1 MPGGPGRP
9 ATGARTG
16 MSGNPPK
23 PPITPGGGGAIPGP
37 AAGAPPPSP
46 PPPPPKDTFTIVF
59 DGKPIEVP
67 RNLNLIEAAKLAGIE
82 IPHFCFHPRLSVVG
96 QCRMCLVEIEG
107 IPKIQAACT
116 TPLKEG
122 LSVKTKTDKVVQSR
136 AANMEFLLI
145 NHPLDCPICD
155 QAGEC
160 KLQDNS
166 FGYGDQRSRYD
177 ERKRQYAGFDRTMIG
192 PHVVADMTRCIQC
205 TRCIRFCQ
213 EIAGTGEL
221 TFLDRGG
228 RTLVWTHDGR
238 PLANDWSGCAA
249 DVCPVGALTV
259 REFRFRRRVWYLKKT
274 PSICPGCNIGC
285 NISIENRDSVV
296 YRFLPRLNPAVND
309 YWLCDYGRF
318 LSESLNL
325 REIEKA
331 SAREGNAIAEV
342 TVPEAVEKIAGRIR
356 QTLKTAGPSGLF
368 FLGSANLSNEENF
381 LIRKIADHVGS
392 ANRDAVVDKSRA
404 RTMKSKAAWVE
415 GDHASPNYAGARDMG
430 LSPRTGGYGLE
441 DVLSGRAKP
450 EAILI
455 ADAAFSKIADDPEQV
470 AVLRR
475 AKFLAVAARTA
486 NALTRAADVVLPSS
500 SLAEEEGTFTN
511 VQGRV
516 QKFERAFLPKPPVR
530 AHWELL
536 LLLAVA
542 LGWGDRNWTPA
553 DLRRQ
558 IQAEVEGYG
567 DVTEEELKGGILM
580 KKGTFVPVGGL

>member
-1 MPGGPGRP
+1 MSDKTPMQPG
-9 ATGARTG
+9 A
-16 MSGNPPK
+16 
-23 PPITPGGGGAIPGP
+23 GGAPSGP

-46 PPPPPKDTFTIVF
+46 PPAPPPKDTYTVLF

-67 RNLNLIEAAKLAGIE
+67 RNVNLIEAAKLAGIE

-116 TPLKEG
+116 TPLKDG
-122 LSVKTKTDKVVQSR
+122 LSVKTTTEKVVQSR

-177 ERKRQYAGFDRTMIG
+177 EKKRQYAGFDRTPIG
-192 PHVVADMTRCIQC
+192 PHVIADMTRCIQC

-228 RTLVWTHDGR
+228 RTLVWTHDGK

-249 DVCPVGALTV
+249 DVCPVGALTT
-259 REFRFRRRVWYLKKT
+259 REFRFRSRVWYLEKA
-274 PSICPGCNIGC
+274 PSVCPGCNIGC

-331 SAREGNAIAEV
+331 SARQGDAVQEVHVPAAIGRIAEAIRGAA
-342 TVPEAVEKIAGRIR
+342 PEAV
-356 QTLKTAGPSGLF
+356 F
-368 FLGSANLSNEENF
+368 FLGSANLSNEENY
-381 LIRKIADHVGS
+381 LLRKIADHVGS
-392 ANRDAVVDKSRA
+392 PNRDVVVDTSRT
-404 RTMKSKAAWVE
+404 RRMKSKTVWVE
-415 GDHASPNYAGARDMG
+415 GDHASANYAGAKDMG
-430 LSPRTGGYGLE
+430 LSPSPGGYGLE
-441 DVLSGRAKP
+441 NVLSGKAQP
-450 EAILI
+450 EVVFI
-455 ADAAFSKIADDPEQV
+455 ADAAFSKIAGDPEKV

-475 AKFLAVAARTA
+475 ARFLAVAARTA
-486 NALTRAADVVLPSS
+486 NALTSAADVVLPAA
-500 SLAEEEGTFTN
+500 SLAEKEGTFTN

-516 QKFERAFLPKPPVR
+516 QKFERAFLPKPPAR
-530 AHWELL
+530 PHWELL

-542 LGWGDRNWTPA
+542 MGFGDRNWTPL
-553 DLRRQ
+553 DLRRR
-558 IQAEVEGYG
+558 IQAEVEGYA

-580 KKGTFVPVGGL
+580 KKGTFVSVGAI

>member
-1 MPGGPGRP
+1 MSDKTPMQPG
-9 ATGARTG
+9 A
-16 MSGNPPK
+16 
-23 PPITPGGGGAIPGP
+23 GGAPAAP
-37 AAGAPPPSP
+37 AAGAPPPAAP
-46 PPPPPKDTFTIVF
+46 PPPQKDTYTVLF

-67 RNLNLIEAAKLAGIE
+67 KNLNLIEAARLAGVE

-122 LSVKTKTDKVVQSR
+122 LSVKTTTEKVVQSR

-192 PHVVADMTRCIQC
+192 PHVIADMTRCIQC

-228 RTLVWTHDGR
+228 RTLVWTHDGK
-238 PLANDWSGCAA
+238 PLANDWSIGAA
-249 DVCPVGALTV
+249 DVCPVGALTQK
-259 REFRFRRRVWYLKKT
+259 EFRFRSRVWYLRKD
-274 PSICPGCNIGC
+274 PSVCPGCNIGC
-285 NISIENRDSVV
+285 NISIENKDSIV
-296 YRFLPRLNPAVND
+296 YRFLPRLNPDVND
-309 YWLCDYGRF
+309 YWLCDYGRL
-318 LSESLNL
+318 LSESLNQ
-325 REIEKA
+325 RDIEKV
-331 SAREGNAIAEV
+331 SALEAGPAAAMPVPAVMDRIAR
-342 TVPEAVEKIAGRIR
+342 RIR
-356 QTLKTAGPSGLF
+356 EAAGSSGPEGLF

-381 LIRKIADHVGS
+381 LLRKIADHLSCG
-392 ANRDAVVDKSRA
+392 NRDAVVDKSRV
-404 RTMKSKAAWVE
+404 RRMKSQTVWVE
-415 GDHASPNYAGARDMG
+415 GDHAGANHAGAKDMG
-430 LSPRTGGYGLE
+430 LSPLPGGYGLE
-441 DVLSGRAKP
+441 DVLSGRSRP
-450 EAILI
+450 EVIVI
-455 ADAAFSKIADDPEQV
+455 ADAAFSRIADDDEKV

-475 AKFLAVAARTA
+475 AKLLVVAARAT
-486 NALTRAADVVLPSS
+486 NALTRAADVVLPAA
-500 SLAEEEGTFTN
+500 SLAEKEGTFTN

-516 QKFERAFLPKPPVR
+516 QRFERAFLPKPPVR

-542 LGWGDRNWTPA
+542 LGWGDRNWTPS
-553 DLRRQ
+553 DLRRL
-558 IQAEVEGYG
+558 IQQEVEGYA
-567 DVTEEELKGGILM
+567 DVTEEELKGGILL
-580 KKGTFVPVGGL
+580 KKGMFLSAGRI